1 MSLALA
7 READVSQPSILF
19 VCLGN
24 ICRSPMAEGAMR
36 AELLRRGLD
45 WEVDSA
51 GTAAYHVGNPPDPRA
66 IACAAENG
74 ADISGLRAR
83 QAVPNDFHRFT
94 HIFALDD
101 KNLANL
107 RAIRPGDGSAEL
119 GLVLDMIEGRKGE
132 TVADPYYAGD
142 DAFDFTWRVVT
153 EAASAI
159 ADKLSR

>member
-1 MSLALA
+1 
-7 READVSQPSILF
+7 
-19 VCLGN
+19 
-24 ICRSPMAEGAMR
+24 MR

-83 QAVPNDFHRFT
+83 QAVSNDFHRFT

-119 GLVLDMIEGRKGE
+119 GLVLDMIEGRKGD